1 VFGESRSY
9 IMKKTQFI
17 FLLASLFSL
26 ALTAQKYTITGII
39 IDSAGKPMEG
49 SAVVLLNSADSSM
62 VGFSRSKADGIFTI
76 KNVPTGTAYT
86 LRATFVGHDTYLQDI
101 PKDYKGEKMDVGGI
115 RMIPLSKMLDA
126 ATITGV
132 RAPITFK
139 GDTTEFNAASF
150 KTDPNATAED
160 LLKKLPGVEVD
171 KDGNVKAQGEGVTKI
186 YVNGKKFFSN
196 DPKIATQNLPA
207 GAVDKVQLYD
217 KKSDQAEFSGV
228 DDGER
233 EKVINFQL
241 KDSHS
246 QGTFGNITA
255 GVGENER
262 FNAKGALNRFSRN
275 QQLSVLGMGN
285 NINKQ
290 GFSMEDYMSYTGAS
304 QRMMGGGG
312 RSTTME
318 IGGNN
323 SSIPLDFGR
332 NPGFNNTW
340 AGGLNFNKT
349 FSPKTELNASYFY
362 NNSDKIL
369 DKITERQNF
378 LPNRTYYT
386 NSELNSKTLND
397 NHRISA
403 TLDHKI
409 DSFNS
414 IRFTNSTSLTENSAF
429 TDSKTKTLNVAKL
442 LENTGTRLNKTD
454 GSGMSMQNSL
464 LWRHRFAK
472 RGRNLTT
479 NFQYN
484 LSDNKQEGNLN
495 AVNEFYLPN
504 GTSSALLRR
513 VATIQTDNRLTE
525 RSNYGVTATYVEP
538 LSRRTYLEFNYSY
551 NRVNNDTEREVDT
564 LRNGEKTR
572 NTALS
577 NIFNNDFTYNR
588 GGIGLRYAKKELNV
602 SGGVNYQ
609 HSLLRGQNVSKN
621 EAIKPNPFKNFLP
634 NLRFRYEFAQAHSA
648 SFDYD
653 ANVREPSIDQLQPIV
668 DNSDPLNI
676 SVGNPE
682 LKPEYSNRIRMRYN
696 KFNMASMSSFFANA
710 SINYTQNK
718 IVYNQTI
725 ADNFVRTTK
734 PENVKDA
741 TNASLFGQ
749 YSMPLNKQWRFSL
762 GTNSSYNKYISLVN
776 DAKNL
781 TKTLTTGGN
790 VRLDFRLRD
799 SFDINL
805 NARVSNNNT
814 KYSLQSNL
822 NRSFLTHDYELGF
835 NWTMPYNFR
844 IGSDFNYQFYSG
856 QGFGANQSIPIWSA
870 SMSKYVLKNKRGE
883 IKLSVFD
890 ILNKSTGFS
899 RTADANYIQD
909 ETINSLRRYAML
921 SFTYAINPMFG
932 GPGGRGGRGGSPMRI
947 MMN

>member
-1 VFGESRSY
+1 
-9 IMKKTQFI
+9 MKKALFT
-17 FLLASLFSL
+17 LLASIFSL
-26 ALTAQKYTITGII
+26 ALSAQKYSITGIV

-62 VGFSRSKADGIFTI
+62 VGFSRSKADGVFLIR
-76 KNVPTGTAYT
+76 NVPTGTAYT
-86 LRATFVGHDTYLQDI
+86 LRATFIGHDTYLQDI
-101 PKDYKGEKMDVGGI
+101 SKDFKNDKMDVGGI
-115 RMIPLSKMLDA
+115 HMTPLSKMLDA
-126 ATITGV
+126 ALITGA

-150 KTDPNATAED
+150 KTQPNATAEE

-171 KDGNVKAQGEGVTKI
+171 KDGNVKAQGESVTKI
-186 YVNGKKFFSN
+186 FVNGKKFFSN

-207 GAVDKVQLYD
+207 GAIDKVQVYD

-262 FNAKGALNRFSRN
+262 FNGKGALNRFSRN

-290 GFSMEDYMSYTGAS
+290 GFSMEDYMGYTGAA
-304 QRMMGGGG
+304 QRMAGGG
-312 RSTTME
+312 RVTME
-318 IGGNN
+318 VNGNDN
-323 SSIPLDFGR
+323 AVPLDFGR
-332 NPGFNNTW
+332 NPGFNTTW

-349 FSPKTELNASYFY
+349 FNPKTELNTSYFY
-362 NNSDKIL
+362 NNSNKIL
-369 DKITERQNF
+369 DKITDRQNF
-378 LPNRTYYT
+378 LPNRTYFT
-386 NSELNSKTLND
+386 NSSSNSIILND
-397 NHRISA
+397 NHRISV
-403 TLDHKI
+403 TLDQKI

-414 IRFTNSTSLTENSAF
+414 IRFINTTSITENQNFTNSTTTTSNA
-429 TDSKTKTLNVAKL
+429 AKL
-442 LENTGTRLNKTD
+442 LENTGTRDNKTN
-454 GSGMSMQNSL
+454 GSGMNLQNSL

-472 RGRNLTT
+472 RGRTMT
-479 NFQYN
+479 SNFQYN
-484 LSDNKQEGNLN
+484 LSDNKRDGKLDATND
-495 AVNEFYLPN
+495 YYGTGS
-504 GTSSALLRR
+504 GTSTLLKHD
-513 VATIQTDNRLTE
+513 ATLQNDNRLTE
-525 RSNYGVTATYVEP
+525 RSNYGVTVNYVEP
-538 LSRRTYLEFNYSY
+538 LAKRTYLEFNYSY

-572 NTALS
+572 NTSLS
-577 NIFNNDFTYNR
+577 NIFNNDFTYHR
-588 GGIGLRYAKKELNV
+588 GGVGLRYAKKEINI

-609 HSLLRGQNVSKN
+609 YSLLEGLNVSKS
-621 EAIKPNPFKNFLP
+621 ETIKPNPFKNFLP
-634 NLRFRYEFAQAHSA
+634 NVRFRYEFAQAHSM

-676 SVGNPE
+676 SEGNPN

-696 KFNMASMSSFFANA
+696 KFNMANMNSFFANA

-718 IVYNQTI
+718 IVYNQTVS
-725 ADNFVRTTK
+725 DRFVRTSK
-734 PENVKDA
+734 PVNVKDA
-741 TNASLFGQ
+741 FNAMLFGQ
-749 YSMPLNKQWRFSL
+749 YSLPLNKQWRVSL
-762 GTNSSYNKYISLVN
+762 GNNTSYNKYISLVN
-776 DAKNL
+776 SAENL
-781 TKTLTTGGN
+781 TKTLTTSGN

-799 SFDINL
+799 SFEFNI
-805 NARVSNNNT
+805 NARVANNNT

-822 NRSFLTHDYELGF
+822 NRSFLSHDYEVGF
-835 NWTMPYNFR
+835 NWTLPYNFR
-844 IGSDFNYQFYSG
+844 IGSDFNYQFYTG
-856 QGFGANQSIPIWSA
+856 QNFGANQSIPIWSA
-870 SMSKYVLKNKRGE
+870 SMSKYLLKNKRGE

-909 ETINSLRRYAML
+909 ETITSLRRYAML

-932 GPGGRGGRGGSPMRI
+932 GMGGRGQRGAPMMRV

>member
-1 VFGESRSY
+1 
-9 IMKKTQFI
+9 MKKTQFI
-17 FLLASLFSL
+17 FLMASLFSL
-26 ALTAQKYTITGII
+26 ALSAQKYSISGII

-86 LRATFVGHDTYLQDI
+86 LRATFVGHDAYLQDI

-139 GDTTEFNAASF
+139 GDTTEFNAAAF
-150 KTDPNATAED
+150 KTDPNATAEE

-171 KDGNVKAQGEGVTKI
+171 KDGNIKAQGEGVTKI

-207 GAVDKVQLYD
+207 GAIDKVQLYD

-255 GVGENER
+255 GAGENNR
-262 FNAKGALNRFSRN
+262 YSAKGALNRFSRN

-312 RSTTME
+312 GRVTME
-318 IGGNN
+318 VGGNN

-349 FSPKTELNASYFY
+349 FNPKTELNTSYFY
-362 NNSDKIL
+362 NNSDKVL
-369 DKITERQNF
+369 DKITDRQNF
-378 LPNRTYYT
+378 LPTRTYST
-386 NSELNSKTLND
+386 NSKSNSKTLND
-397 NHRISA
+397 NHRFSA

-414 IRFTNSTSLTENSAF
+414 IRFTNSTSLTENNAF
-429 TDSKTKTLNVAKL
+429 TKSSTKTLNAASL
-442 LENTGTRLNKTD
+442 LENTGERTNKTD

-472 RGRNLTT
+472 KGRNLTT

-484 LSDNKQEGNLN
+484 LSDNEQNGNLD
-495 AVNEFYLPN
+495 AVNEFYRPN
-504 GTSSALLRR
+504 GTTSSLLRR
-513 VATIQTDNRLTE
+513 DATIQTDNRLTE
-525 RSNYGVTATYVEP
+525 RSNYGVTATFVEP

-668 DNSDPLNI
+668 DNSDPLNV
-676 SVGNPE
+676 SEGNPN

-696 KFNMASMSSFFANA
+696 KFNMANMNSIFVNST
-710 SINYTQNK
+710 INYTKNK

-725 ADNFVRTTK
+725 ADNFVRTSK
-734 PENVKDA
+734 PVNVEDA
-741 TNASLFGQ
+741 LTAMISGNYTL
-749 YSMPLNKQWRFSL
+749 PLSKQWRMSL
-762 GTNSSYNKYISLVN
+762 GTNTGYNKYISLVN
-776 DAKNL
+776 SAENL
-781 TKTLTTGGN
+781 TKTLTAGGN
-790 VRLDFRLRD
+790 VRLDYRLRD

-805 NARVSNNNT
+805 NAKVSNNNT
-814 KYSLQSNL
+814 KYSLQPNL
-822 NRSFLTHDYELGF
+822 NRTFLTHDYELGV
-835 NWTMPYNFR
+835 NWTLPYNFR
-844 IGSDFNYQFYSG
+844 INSDFNYQFFSG
-856 QGFGANQSIPIWSA
+856 QGFGQNPSIPIWSA

-909 ETINSLRRYAML
+909 ETITTLRRYAML

-932 GPGGRGGRGGSPMRI
+932 GQGGRGGRGGSPMRI

>member
-1 VFGESRSY
+1 
-9 IMKKTQFI
+9 MKKTLLI
-17 FLLASLFSL
+17 LLASVFSL
-26 ALTAQKYTITGII
+26 ALSAQKYSITGIV

-62 VGFSRSKADGIFTI
+62 VGFSRSKADGVFLIR
-76 KNVPTGTAYT
+76 NVPTGTAYT
-86 LRATFVGHDTYLQDI
+86 LRATFVGHDAFLQDI
-101 PKDYKGEKMDVGGI
+101 SKDFKEAKMDVGGI
-115 RMIPLSKMLDA
+115 RMTPLSKMLDA

-139 GDTTEFNAASF
+139 GDTTEFNAAAF
-150 KTDPNATAED
+150 KTQPNATAEE

-171 KDGNVKAQGEGVTKI
+171 KDGNVKAQGESVTKI
-186 YVNGKKFFSN
+186 FVNGKKFFSN

-207 GAVDKVQLYD
+207 GAVDKVQVYD

-246 QGTFGNITA
+246 QGTFGNITVGA
-255 GVGENER
+255 GENER

-290 GFSMEDYMSYTGAS
+290 GFSMEDYMGYTGAA
-304 QRMMGGGG
+304 QRMASGG
-312 RSTTME
+312 RVTME
-318 IGGNN
+318 VNGNDN
-323 SSIPLDFGR
+323 AVPLDFGR

-340 AGGLNFNKT
+340 AGGVNFNKT
-349 FSPKTELNASYFY
+349 FNPKTELNGSYFY
-362 NNSDKIL
+362 NNSDKTL
-369 DKITERQNF
+369 DKITDRQNF

-386 NSELNSKTLND
+386 NSTSNSKTLND
-397 NHRISA
+397 NHRISV
-403 TLDHKI
+403 TLDQKI

-414 IRFTNSTSLTENSAF
+414 IRFINTTSITENQSFTNST
-429 TDSKTKTLNVAKL
+429 TKTSNAAKL
-442 LENTGTRLNKTD
+442 HENTGIRDNKTN
-454 GSGMSMQNSL
+454 GSGMNLQNSL

-472 RGRNLTT
+472 KGRTMTT

-484 LSDNKQEGNLN
+484 KSDNKRDGKLN
-495 AVNEFYLPN
+495 ATNDYYGTGS
-504 GTSSALLRR
+504 GTSILSRS
-513 VATIQTDNRLTE
+513 VATIQTDNRLTD
-525 RSNYGVTATYVEP
+525 RSNYGVTVNYVEP
-538 LSRRTYLEFNYSY
+538 LAKRTYLEFNYSY

-572 NTALS
+572 NTGLS
-577 NIFNNDFTYNR
+577 NIFNNDFTYHK
-588 GGIGLRYAKKELNV
+588 GGIGLRYAKKEINV

-609 HSLLRGQNVSKN
+609 YSLLEGLNVSKN
-621 EAIKPNPFKNFLP
+621 ETIKPNPFKNFLP
-634 NLRFRYEFAQAHSA
+634 NVRFRYEFAQAHSM

-676 SVGNPE
+676 SEGNPN

-696 KFNMASMSSFFANA
+696 KFNMGTMNSFFANA
-710 SINYTQNK
+710 TINYMQNK
-718 IVYNQTI
+718 IVYDQTV
-725 ADNFVRTTK
+725 NERFVRTSK
-734 PENVKDA
+734 PVNVKDA
-741 TNASLFGQ
+741 FNAMLFGQ
-749 YSMPLNKQWRFSL
+749 YSLPLNKQWRVSL
-762 GTNSSYNKYISLVN
+762 GNNTSYNKYISLVN
-776 DAKNL
+776 SAENL
-781 TKTLTTGGN
+781 TKTLTTSGN
-790 VRLDFRLRD
+790 VRLDYRLRD
-799 SFDINL
+799 SFEFNI
-805 NARVSNNNT
+805 NARVANNNT

-822 NRSFLTHDYELGF
+822 NRTFLTHDYEVGF
-835 NWTMPYNFR
+835 NWTLPYNFR
-844 IGSDFNYQFYSG
+844 IGSDFNYQFYTG
-856 QGFGANQSIPIWSA
+856 QNFGANQSIPIWSA
-870 SMSKYVLKNKRGE
+870 SMSKYLLKNKRGE

-909 ETINSLRRYAML
+909 ETITSLRRYAML

-932 GPGGRGGRGGSPMRI
+932 GMGGRGGRGGAPMMRV